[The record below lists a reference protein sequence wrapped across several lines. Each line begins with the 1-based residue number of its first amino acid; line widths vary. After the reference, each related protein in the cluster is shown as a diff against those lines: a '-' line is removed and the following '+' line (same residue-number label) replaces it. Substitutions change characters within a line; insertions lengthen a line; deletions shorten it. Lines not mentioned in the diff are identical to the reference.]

1 MWKSTIPFL
10 LFFLFVVIPAGPLQA
25 QQQSAGDPWTE
36 RDVLHLN
43 TIGVFSAASVI
54 QSYGYIGFLADA
66 LSRKVYEPE
75 MVSSML
81 IEATAYLRN
90 VKTQLEK
97 YPAISLKAGDQKFLA
112 SIAEIVNHL
121 IKEAEAL
128 SSFAQTKSKEDLGKY
143 EAARDAAAK
152 SIEKTFKISL
162 KK

>member
-1 MWKSTIPFL
+1 MRKPTIPL
-10 LFFLFVVIPAGPLQA
+10 LLVFLFIVFAAGTLPA
-25 QQQSAGDPWTE
+25 QQQSNDPWTE

-81 IEATAYLRN
+81 IESTAYLRN

-121 IKEAEAL
+121 INEAEAL
-128 SSFAQTKSKEDLGKY
+128 SSFARTKSKEDLGKY
-143 EAARDAAAK
+143 ETARDAAAK